1 VNSVKY
7 FPWILAFFWLAA
19 RVAVGRYMDLESAKN
34 FGVLSNVLLV
44 LILIFITI
52 FNKYKVPHTE
62 KPTFLEDI
70 KDCMKVAIKYVTGA
84 TVAIGLYYGLISND
98 YYGLISND
106 IAVIKEQRMK
116 MFSEQIATEEGL
128 QKFYQEVP
136 QEKSTSREELIE
148 KNKKNVETF
157 VSVKTQLLLGF
168 VSLVI
173 VSLIYSLL
181 AVLIWRT
188 VMKRN

>member
-98 YYGLISND
+98 